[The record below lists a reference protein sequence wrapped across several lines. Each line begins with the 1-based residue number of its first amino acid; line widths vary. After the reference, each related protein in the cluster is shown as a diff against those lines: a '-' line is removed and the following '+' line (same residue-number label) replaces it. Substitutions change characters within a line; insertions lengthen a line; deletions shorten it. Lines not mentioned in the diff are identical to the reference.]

1 MPPDAGPRARITG
14 RGGGV
19 PARPRVADAHGG
31 LGAAEPVR
39 GLPRGALRAGEPRLR
54 PVAADEVPLVRRA
67 RCARLSG
74 PRDPPGEKPAGH
86 PRGRASDRP
95 DLPRRD
101 QAHGSGRPRVGAAA
115 AAPRGGGPVG
125 ARRPAGRA
133 GAEAEGAEEPA
144 RAARAHRGGGRA
156 RARLR
161 GSASAHERA
170 RALGSGL
177 SGAGRRR
184 RARRCRRRGSP
195 RRGGRTRGGAEA
207 LVLVALV
214 LGRRDPRRRAP
225 RACRGPCDGCRVIRP
240 FELTDATPVADMLL
254 ELDKLVT
261 YDDGTPESARFVTS
275 RAFRPAR
282 RTVISVLEP
291 KPVEVSIPPDTRL
304 HALGEVLARQEE
316 LFNLYR
322 TAEADMPADDAHGRM
337 TLEEWRRETLE
348 HPHLDRE
355 GSSILEVGG
364 QLASLTFLLVD
375 REGRR
380 AENEMTGTLPELRGK
395 GLATLCKQAS
405 IRWAAENGIA
415 QIWTGNDEEN
425 AAMIAVNRRLGYRP
439 VKVLADYS
447 LELETAP

>member
-1 MPPDAGPRARITG
+1 M
-14 RGGGV
+14 
-19 PARPRVADAHGG
+19 
-31 LGAAEPVR
+31 
-39 GLPRGALRAGEPRLR
+39 
-54 PVAADEVPLVRRA
+54 
-67 RCARLSG
+67 
-74 PRDPPGEKPAGH
+74 
-86 PRGRASDRP
+86 
-95 DLPRRD
+95 
-101 QAHGSGRPRVGAAA
+101 
-115 AAPRGGGPVG
+115 
-125 ARRPAGRA
+125 
-133 GAEAEGAEEPA
+133 
-144 RAARAHRGGGRA
+144 
-156 RARLR
+156 
-161 GSASAHERA
+161 
-170 RALGSGL
+170 
-177 SGAGRRR
+177 
-184 RARRCRRRGSP
+184 
-195 RRGGRTRGGAEA
+195 
-207 LVLVALV
+207 
-214 LGRRDPRRRAP
+214 
-225 RACRGPCDGCRVIRP
+225 IRP
-240 FELTDATPVADMLL
+240 FELTDATPVADMLRELDEGPSTPAGVRHRVESMPTRADAVFWVAIQDEAVVGWTEARRKWSSDPSIGKFRVVVARAWRRRGIGSELWTCAL
-254 ELDKLVT
+254 EHLAGLGVDKLVT

-322 TAEADMPADDAHGRM
+322 TAEVDMPADDAHGRM
-337 TLEEWRRETLE
+337 PLEEWRRETLE